1 MHTPSPDDPAYSL
14 GWRVV
19 AKTLLAGIV
28 TVILALMF
36 LEYQGLIDVARFGIS
51 EDLLLVGGLAVIAV
65 SGLLIFLVWRCPG
78 CQAYLGKSFSPERCP
93 RCGAGFR

>member
-65 SGLLIFLVWRCPG
+65 SGLLIFLVWRCPS